1 MEGLIIFAVMALLSF
16 FFSGD
21 KKEKNKPLRKAQKGG
36 RVGDL
41 MTQMK
46 DKMEQIEA
54 ETKPLSKRQEQAKK
68 LAQQAKSRVQELA
81 EQNSGPYDKPLQQI
95 AKEARQQSIA
105 VPEKV
110 RVKSM
115 RELREDVQP
124 TERAKKRHPLL
135 ATKHDAQRAILLAEV
150 LGPPKSKR
158 K

>member
-21 KKEKNKPLRKAQKGG
+21 KKEKSKTLPKGQKRG
-36 RVGDL
+36 RMGDF

-46 DKMEQIEA
+46 DKMEQMET

-68 LAQQAKSRVQELA
+68 LAQQAKRRVQQLP
-81 EQNSGPYDKPLQQI
+81 EQNDRPYD
-95 AKEARQQSIA
+95 EALGKLARETRTRATTS
-105 VPEKV
+105 PEKV
-110 RVKSM
+110 RIKPM
-115 RELREDVQP
+115 REMRQEAKATQP
-124 TERAKKRHPLL
+124 VKKRHPLL

-150 LGPPKSKR
+150 LGPPKAKR